1 MSDPLVTTYVYLTAE
16 EVALLREFL
25 KPGQSVLERAVDAKL
40 AGAQLRFGSR
50 TDAAG
55 IAEAMRQAKESP
67 GRVVGVG
74 E

>member
-40 AGAQLRFGSR
+40 AGAQTRFATR
-50 TDAAG
+50 TDSAG
-55 IAEAMRQAKESP
+55 IAEAMRKAKADP

>member
-1 MSDPLVTTYVYLTAE
+1 MSDPLATTPVYLTAE

-25 KPGQSVLERAVDAKL
+25 RPGESVVERAVDAKM
-40 AGAQLRFGSR
+40 ASAQLRFQSA

-55 IAEAMRQAKESP
+55 IAEAMRKAKESP

>member
-1 MSDPLVTTYVYLTAE
+1 MSDPLATTYVYLTAE

-25 KPGQSVLERAVDAKL
+25 RPGESVLERAVDAKL
-40 AGAQLRFGSR
+40 AGAQTRFERR

-55 IAEAMRQAKESP
+55 IAEAMREAKVHP
-67 GRVVGVG
+67 GRVVGVA